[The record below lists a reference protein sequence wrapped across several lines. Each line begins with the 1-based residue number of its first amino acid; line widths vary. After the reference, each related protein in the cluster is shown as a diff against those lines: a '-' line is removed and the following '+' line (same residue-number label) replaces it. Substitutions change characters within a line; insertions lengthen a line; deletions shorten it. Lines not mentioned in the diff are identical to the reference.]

1 LSTGSPITSW
11 ARLLIYAG
19 IALVVIGIL
28 IYLLDRTGIFGRLP
42 GDIVIRRKNWT
53 LWVPLATS
61 LILSVLLTIILN
73 LFRR

>member
-1 LSTGSPITSW
+1 V
-11 ARLLIYAG
+11 LIYAG
-19 IALVVIGIL
+19 IALVVLGVL
-28 IYLLDRTGIFGRLP
+28 VYLLDRTGLIGRLP